1 MKNKL
6 KPCPFCGEEPAM
18 DGEEEAY
25 CENSLCPI
33 INIPID
39 IEEWNDRPIEECL
52 ETKEAL
58 AQ

>member
-33 INIPID
+33 IDIPID
-39 IEEWNDRPIEECL
+39 IEEWNDRPLKDE
-52 ETKEAL
+52 
-58 AQ
+58 